1 VNVRES
7 TILLVEDETS
17 IREGLRD
24 ALEAEGYRVIE
35 APDGVKGL
43 HAGLT
48 EDPDLIL
55 LDLMLPGMDGFDVLQ
70 RLRADGVETPVL
82 CLTARGLEQD
92 RVKGL
97 ELGADDYIV
106 KPFGLRELL
115 ARVDARLRAWDRE
128 RGLTSKDMLHFGTVS
143 ADFVARRV
151 VRDGVD
157 LRLSPQEFDLLRFF
171 ATHEGKAL
179 SRTELLAGVWG
190 AEVDAVSRVVDNGV
204 MALRK
209 KLGGEHFAS
218 VRGVGY
224 RFDRSPTKR
233 GRDGD
238 PDS

>member
-1 VNVRES
+1 MRRS
-7 TILLVEDETS
+7 TILLVEDEPS

-24 ALEAEGYRVIE
+24 ALEGEGYRVLE

-43 HAGLT
+43 HSGLT
-48 EDPDLIL
+48 QDPDLIL
-55 LDLMLPGMDGFDVLQ
+55 LDLMLPGMDGFDVLR
-70 RLRADGVETPVL
+70 RLRDDGVETPVL

-128 RGLTSKDMLHFGTVS
+128 RGLVSKEMLHFGSVT
-143 ADFVARRV
+143 ADFVGRRV
-151 VRDGVD
+151 VRDGGDV
-157 LRLSPQEFDLLRFF
+157 RLSPQEFDLLRFF
-171 ATHEGKAL
+171 AMHEGKAL
-179 SRTELLAGVWG
+179 SRAALLRGVWG
-190 AEVDAVSRVVDNGV
+190 DGSEAVSRVVDNGV

-209 KLGGEHFAS
+209 KLGPDHFAS

-224 RFDRSPTKR
+224 RFDRSPTER
-233 GRDGD
+233 GQDAD
-238 PDS
+238 PES

>member
-1 VNVRES
+1 MRES

-24 ALEAEGYRVIE
+24 ALEGEGYRVLE

-43 HAGLT
+43 HLGLT
-48 EDPDLIL
+48 QDPDLVI
-55 LDLMLPGMDGFDVLQ
+55 LDLMLPGMDGFDVLE
-70 RLRADGVETPVL
+70 RLRSDGVETPVL

-97 ELGADDYIV
+97 QLGADDYIV

-128 RGLTSKDMLHFGTVS
+128 RGLVSKEMLHFGAVS
-143 ADFVARRV
+143 ADFVALRV
-151 VRDGVD
+151 
-157 LRLSPQEFDLLRFF
+157 LRSGEEVHLSPQEFDLLRFF
-171 ATHEGKAL
+171 ASNEGKAL
-179 SRTELLAGVWG
+179 SRSDLLAGVWG
-190 AEVDAVSRVVDNGV
+190 EEVDAVSRVVDNGV

-209 KLGGEHFAS
+209 KLGSDHFAS

-224 RFDRSPTKR
+224 RFDRSPTKP

-238 PDS
+238 PAS